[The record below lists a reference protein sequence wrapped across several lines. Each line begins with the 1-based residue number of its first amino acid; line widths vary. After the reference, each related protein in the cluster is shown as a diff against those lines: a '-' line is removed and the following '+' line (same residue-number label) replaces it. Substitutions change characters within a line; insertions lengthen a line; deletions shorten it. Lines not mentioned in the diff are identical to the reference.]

1 FALSA
6 IPVRVASTHGAG
18 DEFVG
23 ALAAGLA
30 RGQTM
35 RAAITAANAASAL
48 LVSTPEAE
56 RDGI

>member
-1 FALSA
+1 
-6 IPVRVASTHGAG
+6 STHGAG